1 MTEVPQKSTSLMLG
15 YKSGISS
22 WFLRGRFMVPSR
34 RPFKPTSLVD
44 WPSKPHYRRSCLPGR
59 DTAQY
64 RSQSLDIWVAEVC
77 PLWTSVDNR
86 RLTRDL
92 NLLVV
97 AMLEDGCSST
107 NCPEM
112 RTLDC
117 QYLCATHDKPRECP
131 ATDYIV
137 HTLDYTTA
145 LLNSSKLFPS
155 RYPSAEEWHW
165 F

>member
-1 MTEVPQKSTSLMLG
+1 MNGYGICLRTPTELI
-15 YKSGISS
+15 GI
-22 WFLRGRFMVPSR
+22 
-34 RPFKPTSLVD
+34 
-44 WPSKPHYRRSCLPGR
+44 
-59 DTAQY
+59 
-64 RSQSLDIWVAEVC
+64 
-77 PLWTSVDNR
+77 R

-97 AMLEDGCSST
+97 TMLEDGCSPT

-131 ATDYIV
+131 ATDYII

-145 LLNSSKLFPS
+145 LLNSTKLFPN
-155 RYPSAEEWHW
+155 RCPLIPNLV
-165 F
+165 

>member
-1 MTEVPQKSTSLMLG
+1 MNGYGIIPCSPGLLKQMLTWG
-15 YKSGISS
+15 Y
-22 WFLRGRFMVPSR
+22 
-34 RPFKPTSLVD
+34 
-44 WPSKPHYRRSCLPGR
+44 
-59 DTAQY
+59 
-64 RSQSLDIWVAEVC
+64 
-77 PLWTSVDNR
+77 R

-97 AMLEDGCSST
+97 AMLEDGCSPI

-117 QYLCATHDKPRECP
+117 QYLCATHEKPKECP
-131 ATDYIV
+131 ATDYII

-155 RYPSAEEWHW
+155 RYHLTFYILLRMVE
-165 F
+165 

>member
-1 MTEVPQKSTSLMLG
+1 MNG
-15 YKSGISS
+15 YGSKR
-22 WFLRGRFMVPSR
+22 LSR
-34 RPFKPTSLVD
+34 VL
-44 WPSKPHYRRSCLPGR
+44 
-59 DTAQY
+59 TA
-64 RSQSLDIWVAEVC
+64 I
-77 PLWTSVDNR
+77 R

-92 NLLVV
+92 NLLIV
-97 AMLEDGCSST
+97 AMLEDGCSSL

-155 RYPSAEEWHW
+155 RYVFSSFAKGILIA
-165 F
+165 

>member
-1 MTEVPQKSTSLMLG
+1 MATVPASHNHNINLG
-15 YKSGISS
+15 
-22 WFLRGRFMVPSR
+22 
-34 RPFKPTSLVD
+34 
-44 WPSKPHYRRSCLPGR
+44 C
-59 DTAQY
+59 
-64 RSQSLDIWVAEVC
+64 
-77 PLWTSVDNR
+77 R
-86 RLTRDL
+86 RLTQDL

-97 AMLEDGCSST
+97 AMLEDGCSPS

-117 QYLCATHDKPRECP
+117 QYLCASHDRPRECP

-155 RYPSAEEWHW
+155 RYVR
-165 F
+165 

>member
-1 MTEVPQKSTSLMLG
+1 MATVFSTH
-15 YKSGISS
+15 SS
-22 WFLRGRFMVPSR
+22 RANW
-34 RPFKPTSLVD
+34 
-44 WPSKPHYRRSCLPGR
+44 
-59 DTAQY
+59 
-64 RSQSLDIWVAEVC
+64 
-77 PLWTSVDNR
+77 NR

-97 AMLEDGCSST
+97 TMLEDGCSPT

-131 ATDYIV
+131 ATDYII

-145 LLNSSKLFPS
+145 LLNSTKLFPN
-155 RYPSAEEWHW
+155 RYSLILISLISGL
-165 F
+165 

>member
-1 MTEVPQKSTSLMLG
+1 MCG
-15 YKSGISS
+15 YMSGCGI
-22 WFLRGRFMVPSR
+22 
-34 RPFKPTSLVD
+34 
-44 WPSKPHYRRSCLPGR
+44 H
-59 DTAQY
+59 TAVTKLT
-64 RSQSLDIWVAEVC
+64 R
-77 PLWTSVDNR
+77 R

-97 AMLEDGCSST
+97 AMLEDGCSSI

-117 QYLCATHDKPRECP
+117 QYLCAAHDKPRECP

-155 RYPSAEEWHW
+155 RYCRRMDMS
-165 F
+165 